1 MTSQDL
7 SCTTF
12 ERVMMVAISR
22 AQYLGVMCLFVSSVF
37 VSVEAQST
45 SCHIWMHLDIDS
57 ELPVDCHHV
66 SSVRNNRSEMTYHP

>member
-7 SCTTF
+7 SYTTF

-45 SCHIWMHLDIDS
+45 
-57 ELPVDCHHV
+57 
-66 SSVRNNRSEMTYHP
+66 